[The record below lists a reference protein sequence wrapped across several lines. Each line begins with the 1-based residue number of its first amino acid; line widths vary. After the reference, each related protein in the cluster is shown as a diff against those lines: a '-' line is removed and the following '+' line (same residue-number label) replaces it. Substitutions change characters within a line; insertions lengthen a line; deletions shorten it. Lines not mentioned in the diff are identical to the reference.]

1 MEMAREINMDAVTAA
16 LNGGDDYKFL
26 FAVPLSEHE
35 RFHREFPNMDVIGHL
50 TDRQKTATLV
60 TPQGEEIALKA
71 L

>member
-1 MEMAREINMDAVTAA
+1 MDAVTAA

-26 FAVPLSEHE
+26 FAIPLSEHE

-50 TDRQKTATLV
+50 TNKQADATLI
-60 TPQGEEIALKA
+60 TPQGEEIEIKA